1 MVEVVS
7 VLKTADVLG
16 RQFAVYGTVEN
27 PLFLAKDVA
36 EWIAYS
42 DGNVAWM
49 LKLVDED
56 EKYKVY
62 CTLRKPIKPSQSN
75 TYDTSIT
82 ESGGANRW
90 FLTEYG
96 LYEVLMQSTLPIAK
110 QFKKA
115 VKGILK
121 DIRKQGFYATQNTVE
136 NFLNDPDAAIK
147 ILTAYRDEKAENA
160 RLRQE
165 VSNAT
170 RSIADLEEKITGL
183 NNKIE
188 EDSTAVNF
196 VSAILNANTLITI
209 TDLSKILYQRGVN
222 IGRTQLF
229 KWLRDNGY
237 ICKKKGIPNAPT
249 QKSMN
254 LGLFRLISYVIQD
267 SKEVIYTT
275 KVTTKGQVYLVDK
288 LIRYFTENLP
298 F

>member
-16 RQFAVYGTVEN
+16 RQFAIYGTVEN

-36 EWIAYS
+36 EWIRHTNTAM
-42 DGNVAWM
+42 M
-49 LKLVDED
+49 LQAIDED
-56 EKYKVY
+56 EKCKVF
-62 CTLRKPIKPSQSN
+62 CTISNSYKPSQSN
-75 TYDTSIT
+75 TYNTSTT

-90 FLTEYG
+90 FLTEDG

-165 VSNAT
+165 VFNAT

-254 LGLFRLISYVIQD
+254 LGLFRLIPYVIQD